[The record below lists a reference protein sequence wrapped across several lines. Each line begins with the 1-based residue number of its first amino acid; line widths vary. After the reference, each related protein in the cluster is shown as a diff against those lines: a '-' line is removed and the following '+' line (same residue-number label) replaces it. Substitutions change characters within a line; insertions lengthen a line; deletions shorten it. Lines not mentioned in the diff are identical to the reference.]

1 MPIYHRLGEIPHKRH
16 TQFRKPD
23 GNLYREQLKGTR
35 GFDGASSLLYHLRMP
50 TATKA
55 ISSKSISQPEI
66 WDVEVRHHHLRTTD
80 VPVRGDIRT
89 GRVPVLINEDVTIL
103 LCRPEKSMDDFY
115 RNSDCDEVLFV
126 HEGKG
131 ILHSAYGQL
140 PFRPGDYIVV
150 PRGTIYQMELQEG
163 SHRFYIIES
172 GWQIEIP
179 KKYRNE
185 QGQFLEHSPYC
196 ERDIR
201 CPKDLEPVD
210 ETGEFPIRV
219 KARGKITTFMLDHHP
234 FDVVGWD
241 GYLYP
246 WIFNIEDFEPITGR
260 IHQPPP
266 VHLTFQTER
275 FVICSFVPRL
285 FDYHPL
291 SIPAPY
297 YHHNVDS
304 DEILYYVK
312 GEFMSRKGIEVN
324 SISYHP
330 GAVPHGPQPGK
341 VEASIGAKETN
352 ELAVMIDTF
361 RPLKLTMNA
370 KEMDDPEYPY
380 SWIE

>member
-23 GNLYREQLKGTR
+23 GDLYREQLKGTR
-35 GFDGASSLLYHLRMP
+35 GFDGHSSLLYHLRMP
-50 TATKA
+50 TSTKE
-55 ISSKSISQPEI
+55 ISAENFSSPDIWEHEI
-66 WDVEVRHHHLRTTD
+66 RHHHLRTTD
-80 VPVRGDIRT
+80 IPVQGDIT
-89 GRVPVLINEDVTIL
+89 SGRIPVLFNDDVTIS
-103 LCRPEKSMDDFY
+103 LCRPEKSMGDFY

-131 ILHSAYGQL
+131 ILHSPYGKL
-140 PFRPGDYIVV
+140 PFHPGDYIVV
-150 PRGTIYQMELQEG
+150 PRGTIYQVELEG
-163 SHRFYIIES
+163 NSHRFYIIES
-172 GWQIEIP
+172 NWPVEIP
-179 KKYRNE
+179 PRYRNNS
-185 QGQFLEHSPYC
+185 GQFLEHSPYC

-201 CPKDLEPVD
+201 QPKDLEPID

-219 KARGKITTFMLDHHP
+219 KARGKLTTFLLDHHP

-246 WIFNIEDFEPITGR
+246 WIFNIDDFEPITGR

-304 DEILYYVK
+304 DEILYYVE

-330 GAVPHGPQPGK
+330 GSVPHGPQPGK
-341 VEASIGAKETN
+341 VEASIGARETN
-352 ELAVMIDTF
+352 ELAVMLDTF
-361 RPLKLTMNA
+361 RPLNLTIQA
-370 KEMDDPEYPY
+370 KDLDDPEYPY